1 MYSQKFRNDIQV
13 LRGYA
18 VMLVVLFHANISIF
32 KAGYLGVD
40 IFFVISGFLIT
51 SLIQSGIKN
60 GTFRLVDFYF
70 RRAKRLLPAAYVTF
84 LLTTIGAMLFLTMP
98 ELQDYFKQLIGA
110 VTFTANMVL
119 WRQGSYFGGDA
130 EFKPL
135 LHTWSLSIEEQYY
148 LLVPALLLF
157 FSSRRWLVLCVS
169 GILLSLGLCI
179 WFGLSSGTINNPSAS
194 FYLFPSRAWELGIG
208 SMGAFIVGYKKV
220 GNYVKQFFFPSIL
233 ILIFL
238 PIFPFGGMHPGVDS
252 ALVCLSTL
260 LFILNENQL
269 IHRNI
274 GSVILSKIGDF
285 SYSLY
290 LVHYP
295 IFAFIA
301 TIWMGSQPKYIE
313 FLGVFFSL
321 SLGYILYKF
330 IELPIRRTNINISK
344 TSICLFL
351 SSSFSLIIIGVISPS
366 FMSKSPN
373 YSFIR
378 RGNPGLDQSCAYKT
392 DFYPKDKCK
401 TTKSPHVLVWG
412 DSYAMHIMAGVKEMF
427 GKELGVMQ
435 ATKYVCGPLLGDAP
449 LGLTLGSTQNKAWAD
464 SCRSFNDSVLSYLKS
479 NPQISVVVLSSY
491 VWQFTTPSQYSV
503 IVYDKFGNK
512 KELSGSIKLA
522 TEGFESTIFA
532 IRALGRRVV
541 IVAPPPSLE
550 FDAGECVERLKT
562 GKLTFGVNADCKLL
576 KSDVAKRQADV
587 REVLKNLIIRD
598 GVNVIYFDGALDKG
612 NYYQTTLDGKILYIA
627 NGHLSYDGSI
637 LLAKKIDLGNQI
649 LRLAK

>member
-1 MYSQKFRNDIQV
+1 MYSQRFRNDIQV

-18 VMLVVLFHANISIF
+18 VMLVVLFHAKISIF

-70 RRAKRLLPAAYVTF
+70 RRAKRLLPAVYVTF
-84 LLTTIGAMLFLTMP
+84 MLTTIGAMFFLTMP
-98 ELQDYFKQLIGA
+98 ALQDYFKQLIGA
-110 VTFTANMVL
+110 VTFTANIVL

-148 LLVPALLLF
+148 LLVPALLLCIP
-157 FSSRRWLVLCVS
+157 SRKWLIFCIS

-194 FYLFPSRAWELGIG
+194 FYLFPSRAWELAIG
-208 SMGAFIVGYKKV
+208 SMGAFISGRKKV
-220 GNYVKQFFFPSIL
+220 GSCAKLLFFPSVIF
-233 ILIFL
+233 LIFL
-238 PIFPFGGMHPGVDS
+238 PIFPFEGMHPGIDS
-252 ALVCLSTL
+252 ILVCLSTL
-260 LFILNENQL
+260 LFILNGNQL
-269 IHRNI
+269 IHKNI
-274 GSVILSKIGDF
+274 GSTVLSKIGDF

-295 IFAFIA
+295 VFAFLA
-301 TIWMGSQPKYIE
+301 TIWMGAPPQYVELIGIVVSML
-313 FLGVFFSL
+313 LGL
-321 SLGYILYKF
+321 ILYKF
-330 IELPIRRTNINISK
+330 VELPVRRANFNISRA
-344 TSICLFL
+344 SIFLFML
-351 SSSFSLIIIGVISPS
+351 CSISLIIFGVITPL
-366 FMSKSPN
+366 FMPKVPN

-392 DFYPKDKCK
+392 DFYQKDKCE
-401 TTKSPHVLVWG
+401 TTKNPHILVWG
-412 DSYAMHIMAGVKEMF
+412 DSYAMHTMAGIRDAF
-427 GKELGVMQ
+427 GEKIGVMQ
-435 ATKYVCGPLLGDAP
+435 ATKYVCGPLLGNAP
-449 LGLTLGSTQNKAWAD
+449 LGLALGSTQNRAWAE
-464 SCRSFNDSVLSYLKS
+464 SCKNFNDSVLSYLKS
-479 NPQISVVVLSSY
+479 NPQISIVVLSSY
-491 VWQFTTPSQYSV
+491 IWQFTTPNQYHV
-503 IVYDKFGNK
+503 IVYDKFGST
-512 KELSGSIKLA
+512 KELNGSIKLA
-522 TEGFESTIFA
+522 TDGFESTISA

-562 GKLTFGVNADCKLL
+562 GKLTFGVHRDCKLL
-576 KSDVAKRQADV
+576 KSDVAKRQANV
-587 REVLKNLIIRD
+587 REVLTDLVRRD
-598 GVNVIYFDGALDKG
+598 GVNVIYFDNALSKG

-637 LLAKKIDLGNQI
+637 LLAKKIDIGNQI